1 MKNNAFRRL
10 LAMAAVGAMLTSI
23 AACGSSSSDDTA
35 SNGSDSTSLIS
46 VNNSEPQNGLIPSD
60 TNEMGGGRVIRYL
73 FEGLVSFDAKGKQ
86 HLEVAESITPNED
99 ATKYTIKLKKGWKF
113 TNGEAVTAHSF
124 ADTWSFAANVKNA
137 QKTASRFSTIK
148 GYDELQDPNV
158 DPKAT
163 LSGLSTPD
171 DYTLVVELNKPDS
184 EFPTKLAHQSMFPL
198 PSVAF
203 KDIKKF
209 GQAPIGN
216 GPYKFKSWSHDKNI
230 IIVPNKD
237 YKGSR
242 KVSNKGIEYRVYTNE
257 DSAYSDV
264 LSGNLDVMD
273 QIPQSAVKT
282 FRQDSSVIAYSQAG
296 SSFQSFVIPERLEHF
311 GNDEEGQLRRQAISM
326 AINRDQVVKKV
337 YNNTKTPATDFTS
350 PLVPEY
356 VKKLEQNGSNL
367 KYNASKAKELWK
379 KANAIKP
386 WSGNFRIA
394 YNADGA
400 MLLPLIAVGLRLTQG
415 FLTCRSDEIITV
427 AQFDS
432 PLLKQ
437 IITRLGKHDMLG
449 LFLDGTRYVDRIL
462 RRGQT
467 ARGTNLAIDTSHQAG
482 IHGYDAFTRQCSA
495 TTSVEL
501 RSILHNTDSRAH
513 GILRRSPLLQQRIA
527 SFKSPVQILLHLGT
541 TFRRILFATIAGT
554 RVNHQQNPVRI
565 SLGDVDRRLRQ
576 CSFVH

>member
-10 LAMAAVGAMLTSI
+10 LAMAAAGAMLTSI
-23 AACGSSSSDDTA
+23 AACGSSSGDDTA

-60 TNEMGGGRVIRYL
+60 TNEMGGGKVIRYL

-99 ATKYTIKLKKGWKF
+99 ATKYTIKLKEGWKF

-184 EFPTKLAHQSMFPL
+184 VFPTKLAHQSMFPL

-282 FRQDSSVIAYSQAG
+282 FRQDSGVIAYSQAG

-356 VKKLEQNGSNL
+356 VKELEQNGGNL
-367 KYNASKAKELWK
+367 KYNASKAKELWA
-379 KANAIKP
+379 KANAISP
-386 WSGNFRIA
+386 WSGEFGIA
-394 YNADGA
+394 YNADGTA
-400 MLLPLIAVGLRLTQG
+400 KNWVEAICNYIKNTLDIDAKSIPMST
-415 FLTCRSDEIITV
+415 SDEFLSNVDSGKMTSAYRSGWGPDYPSADNYLV
-427 AQFDS
+427 QLYDSSSADGKGGNSGNYKNPEFDAMMDKA
-432 PLLKQ
+432 L
-437 IITRLGKHDMLG
+437 
-449 LFLDGTRYVDRIL
+449 
-462 RRGQT
+462 
-467 ARGTNLAIDTSHQAG
+467 
-482 IHGYDAFTRQCSA
+482 SA
-495 TTSVEL
+495 PSTEEADKYYQQGEE
-501 RSILHNTDSRAH
+501 I
-513 GILRRSPLLQQRIA
+513 LLQDLPAIPLWNQNATAA
-527 SFKSPVQILLHLGT
+527 STSAVSGVAFDYGGGPVFTALTKKQ
-541 TFRRILFATIAGT
+541 
-554 RVNHQQNPVRI
+554 
-565 SLGDVDRRLRQ
+565 
-576 CSFVH
+576 

>member
-1 MKNNAFRRL
+1 MKNNTFRRL
-10 LAMAAVGAMLTSI
+10 LAMAAAGAMLTSI
-23 AACGSSSSDDTA
+23 AACGSSSNDDTA

-184 EFPTKLAHQSMFPL
+184 VFPTKLAHQSMFPL

-230 IIVPNKD
+230 IVVPNKD

-326 AINRDQVVKKV
+326 SIDRKTVAEKIFHG
-337 YNNTKTPATDFTS
+337 TATPAVDFLAAPIS
-350 PLVPEY
+350 AYSKELKGNEV
-356 VKKLEQNGSNL
+356 L
-367 KYNASKAKELWK
+367 KYNPSKAKELWA
-379 KANAIKP
+379 KANAISP
-386 WSGNFRIA
+386 WSGEFGIA
-394 YNADGA
+394 YNADGTA
-400 MLLPLIAVGLRLTQG
+400 KNWVEAICNYIKNTLDIDAKSIPMST
-415 FLTCRSDEIITV
+415 SDEFLSNVDSGKMTSAYRSGWGPDYPSADNYLV
-427 AQFDS
+427 QLYDSSSADGKGGNSGNYKNPEFDAMMDKA
-432 PLLKQ
+432 L
-437 IITRLGKHDMLG
+437 
-449 LFLDGTRYVDRIL
+449 
-462 RRGQT
+462 
-467 ARGTNLAIDTSHQAG
+467 
-482 IHGYDAFTRQCSA
+482 SA
-495 TTSVEL
+495 PSTEEADKYYQQGEE
-501 RSILHNTDSRAH
+501 I
-513 GILRRSPLLQQRIA
+513 LLQDLPAIPLWNQNATAA
-527 SFKSPVQILLHLGT
+527 STSAISGVAFDYGGGPVFTALTKKQ
-541 TFRRILFATIAGT
+541 
-554 RVNHQQNPVRI
+554 
-565 SLGDVDRRLRQ
+565 
-576 CSFVH
+576 